1 MSEQVDV
8 ERLLALAH
16 AIQYG
21 SYEDDEDARD
31 EVAQLRA
38 AAAEITALRERVA
51 EAEAARALLAGD
63 LTAAYNRAEAAEAD
77 AARLEWLDRDD
88 VELKPTTASGR
99 PTVLILSAKNGTLI
113 AKGDNIRAAIDAA
126 MSERK

>member
-38 AAAEITALRERVA
+38 AAAEITALRA
-51 EAEAARALLAGD
+51 ELVETHEMVRARHAALI
-63 LTAAYNRAEAAEAD
+63 AAEAD